1 MHILRAVRGS
11 FVFAAGA
18 ALFLAG
24 SAADA
29 VTFNASF
36 APIKIAAKPGQVL
49 TTNYRLAL
57 DDGDPRTH
65 FKVEVQDWWRS
76 EDGRQSFYA
85 PAGSISRSCGHWV
98 SANPMEATVS
108 GGQALQIRLTVSIPQ
123 DVQPGGYWCALS
135 VDEMPDPLDIAPV
148 PGASPLGTAGAG
160 EQGSVLWSRVRPEM
174 RGDSAD
180 AGAHWDNVTPKELP
194 AWSTVSMLEPS
205 PHNADVAYLAIDR
218 HKLDDIKPYAW
229 KTHDRGK
236 SWTRISAGL
245 PDGAVVHAVRE
256 DPVRDGLL
264 YAGTERGVFVSFDDG
279 AHWQSLQ
286 LNLPPS
292 PIHDLVVK
300 NDDLVVAT
308 HDVHLLRKVPE
319 SLIMRLD
326 RGRLSDPTGALRYP
340 PRRVV
345 PGEGA

>member
-135 VDEMPDPLDIAPV
+135 VDEMPDPLDIAPEGV
-148 PGASPLGTAGAG
+148 GVRFLASVSTGVYVYIDPVERGADVLDIEVDGAQATARIQNTGNTPTAVEG
-160 EQGSVLWSRVRPEM
+160 RFEFLRA
-174 RGDSAD
+174 GDSKPA
-180 AGAHWDNVTPKELP
+180 AVVPLP
-194 AWSTVSMLEPS
+194 RNMLLTEPVRTAAMSVALPS
-205 PHNADVAYLAIDR
+205 PVDLPSGRYTVRLI
-218 HKLDDIKPYAW
+218 LDIGLDHYIGFQRALDI
-229 KTHDRGK
+229 
-236 SWTRISAGL
+236 
-245 PDGAVVHAVRE
+245 
-256 DPVRDGLL
+256 VRDTP
-264 YAGTERGVFVSFDDG
+264 AAARD
-279 AHWQSLQ
+279 
-286 LNLPPS
+286 
-292 PIHDLVVK
+292 
-300 NDDLVVAT
+300 
-308 HDVHLLRKVPE
+308 
-319 SLIMRLD
+319 
-326 RGRLSDPTGALRYP
+326 
-340 PRRVV
+340 
-345 PGEGA
+345 